1 MQITE
6 SLFIDESEFEERFTR
21 ASGPGGQ
28 HVNKTESAVQLR
40 FDVTASAALPEA
52 VKQRLKRLAGRRMTK
67 EGVLVIEASGSRS
80 QERNRTAARER
91 LKALVIKALEKPKP
105 RKKSRPS
112 LSSIRK
118 VKEAKAQLSQKKA
131 LRQKPA
137 RED

>member
-1 MQITE
+1 MQVTDTI
-6 SLFIDESEFEERFTR
+6 FIDESELDERFIR

-40 FDVTASAALPEA
+40 FDVAKTASLPGD
-52 VKQRLKRLAGRRMTK
+52 VKARLKRLAGRRLSK
-67 EGVLVIEASGSRS
+67 DGVLIIEASESRS
-80 QERNRTAARER
+80 QERNRAAARDR
-91 LKALVIKALEKPKP
+91 LKALIIRATHVPKP

-112 LSSIRK
+112 LASIRK
-118 VKEAKAQLSQKKA
+118 VKAAKAQRSQTKA